1 MIVITPPASEPV
13 TVSEVKAQ
21 LGITDINSDS
31 IIERRII
38 QAREWAENYTRRA
51 LITQTREIRL
61 NNFALEA
68 ELPGAPVQSI
78 VKIEY
83 VDANGSLQ
91 VVPSTDYVMDVYDG
105 VLRPAYGKS
114 WPSCRGERNAVR
126 IQYICG
132 YGTAATAVPGLI
144 REAIILIVGHWTN
157 QQQQSE
163 SGVMLARIPFAVR
176 DILDTY
182 TVARY

>member
-31 IIERRII
+31 IIGRRIT

-61 NNFALEA
+61 DGFALEL

-83 VDANGSLQ
+83 VDVNGSIQ
-91 VVPSTDYVMDVYDG
+91 VVASTDYVMDVYDG
-105 VLRPAYGKS
+105 VLRLAYGKS

-126 IQYICG
+126 VQYICG
-132 YGTAATAVPGLI
+132 YGLAAAVPGLI
-144 REAIILIVGHWTN
+144 REAIMMIVGHWTN

-163 SGVMLARIPFAVR
+163 SGVVLARIPFAVR